1 MPVSQAPSFVSS
13 FSVQVYLP
21 AIPGHV
27 PDEMVKAIRAFLEFC
42 YLVRRSVIS
51 EDTLEAVDNALACFH
66 RHREIFRHVG
76 VRDNFN
82 LPRQHSLVHYHQMI
96 QMFGAPNGLCSS
108 ITESKHI
115 KAVKKPWRR
124 SNKHEPLVQMLTTN
138 QCVDK
143 LAAARVHYDARDM
156 LSRSILPDRYF
167 SIAPQPD
174 AEAEADDDSDD
185 DDAGA
190 VDGPTSLGGTS
201 LARCAGMCFFVLD

>member
-1 MPVSQAPSFVSS
+1 MTVSRAASIVSS

-21 AIPGHV
+21 AITGHI

-51 EDTLEAVDNALACFH
+51 EDTLEAIDDALARFH
-66 RHREIFRHVG
+66 HHREIFRHLG

-82 LPRQHSLVHYHQMI
+82 LPRQHSLMHYHHMI

-124 SNKHEPLVQMLTTN
+124 SNKNEPLVQMLTTN
-138 QCVDK
+138 QRIDK
-143 LAAARVHYDARDM
+143 LAAARVHYNARDM
-156 LSRSILPDRYF
+156 LSRSMLPDRYL
-167 SIAPQPD
+167 SAAPQPD
-174 AEAEADDDSDD
+174 AEVDD

-190 VDGPTSLGGTS
+190 VDGPTGLGQTN
-201 LARCAGMCFFVLD
+201 LARCAGMCFFVLN